1 MRLSVNPRHRIF
13 VLLGLLV
20 LGSLGY
26 YFATT
31 DRSTDLVLLGT
42 VDADEVVVGPVIT
55 GRIVKLAVQEG
66 QDVKGGDLV
75 AVLDSL
81 ELTSARDAQAASARS
96 TKGDTASAVANAK
109 AALSAAQASLAEA
122 EADRAKQEALTRRTV
137 SLAERGVVSS
147 QDKDS
152 AEQALKAAAAH
163 ETAARDQ
170 VAASR
175 ASLEAARARTLQ
187 AEAASAQ
194 TAEAEARVGY
204 TKVLAPT
211 GGKVTVRAA
220 REGEVVSAGGTI
232 VTITDLSQTWVYA
245 AIPETEADAVKL
257 GDVLAV
263 RMPSGAKVD
272 GKVIVKSVE
281 GDFATQ
287 RDVSRMK
294 RDIKTVRIKL
304 LIPNP
309 GEAYVPGMTAE
320 VLVPKSRL
328 VRA

>member
-1 MRLSVNPRHRIF
+1 MNPRHRIF